1 LVEPK
6 EKHMEKSENI
16 YINLVKNPN
25 KKEGDNLPIYVAP
38 KNDKFPDKNW
48 TIGVNIDG
56 AWFNQ
61 AAFQSKDP
69 NGNLTDGLT
78 IKLTPNKASGGATA
92 KNSFAKSDAGA
103 NTEYGF

>member
-1 LVEPK
+1 MVEPK

-61 AAFQSKDP
+61 AAFR
-69 NGNLTDGLT
+69 NY
-78 IKLTPNKASGGATA
+78 KAGWGFFPFLFVFPTLL
-92 KNSFAKSDAGA
+92 KKRNY
-103 NTEYGF
+103 YG